1 MPYKN
6 PDNATDLRPDRY
18 SLLSLSQPLM
28 TAEPAQR
35 TLDKPKQANAML
47 VGRGRCWALFA
58 IPSLALAA
66 SRIRICLLFV
76 KGGGAVLK
84 NSSYTSLWA

>member
-28 TAEPAQR
+28 TAEPAQL

-58 IPSLALAA
+58 IPSFALAA
-66 SRIRICLLFV
+66 SRFRICLLFV
-76 KGGGAVLK
+76 KGGGAGLK
-84 NSSYTSLWA
+84 YFSFTSFWA

>member
-35 TLDKPKQANAML
+35 TLDKPKQPNAML

-76 KGGGAVLK
+76 KGGGAGLK
-84 NSSYTSLWA
+84 NFSFTSFGA